1 MILSS
6 AFHRFQKL
14 TKRIALS
21 WVKRRHLQT
30 TSHTSNSSLR
40 WYGKVVIHIFY
51 LRFLDTPSL
60 RRLWIPFLSKRFHVY
75 CGWQQGGLWMLES
88 DWERRKL
95 QQMILNKNLWVR
107 NSTSFLAWF
116 CSTAE
121 DISDGGGKGE
131 DQQFS
136 ISNNDFTRTKIF
148 CWLILPMNTVKHRRT
163 DPGALI
169 SRTRSPA
176 YWNIHWLLLTYIL
189 KIRDETLPQMRHIM
203 DKVCCSF
210 ESIK

>member
-6 AFHRFQKL
+6 AFHSFQKL

-51 LRFLDTPSL
+51 LRFLNTPSL

-136 ISNNDFTRTKIF
+136 ISNNIF
-148 CWLILPMNTVKHRRT
+148 KLVSSNSSSNSSYEILPCCGTRSSSHCTSFYFK
-163 DPGALI
+163 GEKAWKALI
-169 SRTRSPA
+169 
-176 YWNIHWLLLTYIL
+176 IL
-189 KIRDETLPQMRHIM
+189 I
-203 DKVCCSF
+203 
-210 ESIK
+210 